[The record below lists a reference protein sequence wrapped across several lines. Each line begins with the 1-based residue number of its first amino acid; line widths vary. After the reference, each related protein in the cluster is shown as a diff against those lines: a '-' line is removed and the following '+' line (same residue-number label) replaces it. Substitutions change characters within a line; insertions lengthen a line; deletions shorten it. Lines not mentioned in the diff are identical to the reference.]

1 MNNILW
7 SIYGFLMFI
16 IYIVQSRV
24 TYSWR
29 EDIYS
34 IWKVAKLVVTIH
46 LDYFNFLTIWHMN
59 YAEFRSKFKL
69 NALITFLYTY
79 IIPLATAT
87 HNITCT
93 LTEIICIPMWGTE
106 NGEYEFKNHAYVW
119 YRSLIYTHNLFCII
133 SSMCCF

>member
-1 MNNILW
+1 
-7 SIYGFLMFI
+7 MFI
-16 IYIVQSRV
+16 IYIVQSRE

-34 IWKVAKLVVTIH
+34 IWMVAKSVVTIH

-59 YAEFRSKFKL
+59 YEEFQSKFKR

-79 IIPLATAT
+79 IIPLATAM

-93 LTEIICIPMWGTE
+93 LTEII
-106 NGEYEFKNHAYVW
+106 
-119 YRSLIYTHNLFCII
+119 
-133 SSMCCF
+133 